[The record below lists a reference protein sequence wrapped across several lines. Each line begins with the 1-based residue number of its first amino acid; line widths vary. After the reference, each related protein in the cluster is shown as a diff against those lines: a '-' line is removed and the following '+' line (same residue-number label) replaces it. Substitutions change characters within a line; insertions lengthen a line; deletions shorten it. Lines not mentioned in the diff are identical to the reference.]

1 MYNQLDSGERLAV
14 LETELEFYR
23 QQCGDHEKY
32 IGWLRSRIAWI
43 CGFGTA
49 VTIAWPFVAHKIGE
63 AIGLFQ
69 K

>member
-1 MYNQLDSGERLAV
+1 M

-23 QQCGDHEKY
+23 AQCCEHEVY
-32 IGWLRSRIAWI
+32 IEWLRSRVAWA

-49 VTIAWPFVAHKIGE
+49 VTIVWPFVAHKIGE
-63 AIGLFQ
+63 VLGLFQ